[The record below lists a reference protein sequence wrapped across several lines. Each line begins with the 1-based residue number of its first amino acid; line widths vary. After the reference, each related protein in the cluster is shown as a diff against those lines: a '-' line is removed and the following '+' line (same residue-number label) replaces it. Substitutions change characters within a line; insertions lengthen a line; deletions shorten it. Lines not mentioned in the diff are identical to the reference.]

1 MYRFRRYTMPM
12 YFITGVNLALLV
24 KVVSVR
30 FLEFKLLFFL
40 LQLTKILGRYFE
52 TMNIFFLSYFCILVL
67 ASIWRRKW
75 QSTPI
80 LLPGKSHGQR
90 SLVGYSPWGRKES
103 DMTEWLHFALAS
115 MQDFCQ
121 KQLLMWCLLVGDFL
135 FPSCLYLLI
144 GIPL

>member
-1 MYRFRRYTMPM
+1 MYHLRRYTMPM

-103 DMTEWLHFALAS
+103 DMTE
-115 MQDFCQ
+115 
-121 KQLLMWCLLVGDFL
+121 
-135 FPSCLYLLI
+135 
-144 GIPL
+144 